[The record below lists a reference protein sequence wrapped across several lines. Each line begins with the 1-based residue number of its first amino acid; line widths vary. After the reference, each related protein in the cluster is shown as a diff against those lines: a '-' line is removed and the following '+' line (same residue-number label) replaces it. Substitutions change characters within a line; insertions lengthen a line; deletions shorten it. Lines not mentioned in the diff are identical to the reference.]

1 MEFAIF
7 DVNSRLLS
15 STDLYLK
22 YKGDNVHRDSI
33 NEVLNQG
40 DVIVNKPGHMKSCIG
55 CRFANNCPSTIEI
68 LSCVN
73 IKDNSIG
80 VISLTS
86 FSKEKHHQIE
96 DNIDQY
102 MDIVKNTS
110 NLISMFAQNEDSRFK
125 YSLQNLIIDN
135 IIDLGE
141 KNLIV
146 VDRNGII
153 TNCSDSVID
162 MFSTCQ
168 LYTNSIEQIL
178 PRTIVSWILNSKSL
192 GKNYISSNLFSGSVT
207 SKPIFFQ
214 NHIFSFIVLLK
225 AEKHLLPPA
234 VEKNYLNKIVSKNKK
249 IEDIKEKL
257 IKIKDSK
264 SSVLITG
271 ETGTGKEILARAI
284 HFSSNRKDN
293 PFIPINCSNIPEN
306 LFESE
311 LFGYEEGAFT
321 GAKRGG
327 KMGLFELA
335 NGGTIFLDEIGELP
349 IHLQSKLLRVLQE
362 RNIKRV
368 GSINFIPV
376 DVRIISATNQD
387 LDQMMYEGKFREDLY
402 YRLKVI
408 PLELPLLK
416 ERMEDIELLSKHFL
430 EKYTRELNKHI
441 SSISD
446 DVLMILKSY
455 DWPGNIR
462 ELENVLE
469 YAVNMEESPTLN
481 THSLP
486 EYMDLLNSKD
496 SSINQTLLQGEMD
509 LIFSA
514 LDKYGWN
521 VEGKTKASEEL
532 GISLRTLY
540 RKLERKEQ

>member
-271 ETGTGKEILARAI
+271 QTGTGKEILARAI